1 MGDWEKLEEFADGP
15 TDQSGQIAAS
25 VSASLAE
32 ARRVV
37 DAELDAEDEGDA
49 AVANSQE
56 GNLVIVDRLEEGEIP
71 ECSLAEP
78 ANPLSQLNISA
89 NEVRD
94 NAVDAGEINAE

>member
-1 MGDWEKLEEFADGP
+1 M
-15 TDQSGQIAAS
+15 DQSGQIAAS

-37 DAELDAEDEGDA
+37 DAELEVEDEGDA

-56 GNLVIVDRLEEGEIP
+56 GSLIIVDRLEEGEIP
-71 ECSLAEP
+71 ECPLAEP

-89 NEVRD
+89 NEARD
-94 NAVDAGEINAE
+94 NTVDAGEINTE